1 MNGSCA
7 EYTQPPMK
15 NLLRLIGSLI
25 PTSCILCNRYQAN
38 TTCEQCLQLL
48 GQQALN
54 TTPCCPCCG
63 LDLPITTGGKILVH
77 DQHCSHCVAQL
88 PYFDLSLSMARYEGL
103 LKTAVHQLK
112 YHRRLAYAMGLANLW
127 NSLMKN
133 SLMQLPPAYLLPV
146 PLSRQ
151 KLRERGFNQCLEIT
165 RHLTL
170 PKQLKLLPHALRRH
184 HSNFS
189 QISANRNDRQRALNG
204 LFYFERRYIDRL
216 AGQSVIVFDD
226 VMTTGSTLNEIAKV
240 LKSHGVSHVSNWVI
254 LRTPRQL
261 VDV

>member
-1 MNGSCA
+1 
-7 EYTQPPMK
+7 MK

-25 PTSCILCNRYQAN
+25 PTSCILCNRYQTE
-38 TTCEQCLQLL
+38 TTCGQCLQQLS
-48 GQQALN
+48 QQSLN
-54 TTPCCPCCG
+54 KNPCCTCCA
-63 LDLPITTGGKILVH
+63 LELLITAEGKISEH
-77 DQHCSHCVAQL
+77 DQRCDQCVAKL

-112 YHRRLAYAMGLANLW
+112 YHRRLDYAMGLANLW
-127 NSLMKN
+127 NSLMKKP
-133 SLMQLPPAYLLPV
+133 LAQLPPAYLLPV

-151 KLRERGFNQCLEIT
+151 KLRERGFNQCLEIA

-170 PKQLKLLPHALRRH
+170 PNHLKLLPHALRRR
-184 HSNFS
+184 HSNLS
-189 QISANRNDRQRALNG
+189 QISANRKDRQQALNG
-204 LFYFERRYIDRL
+204 LFYFERHYIERL

-240 LKSHGVSHVSNWVI
+240 LKSHGVSHVSNWVV